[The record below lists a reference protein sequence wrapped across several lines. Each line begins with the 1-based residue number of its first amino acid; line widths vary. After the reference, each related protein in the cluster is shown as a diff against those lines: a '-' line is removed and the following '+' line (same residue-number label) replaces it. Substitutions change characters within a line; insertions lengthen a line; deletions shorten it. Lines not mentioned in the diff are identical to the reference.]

1 MNGATVAL
9 LLGAIFGSAGIAGL
23 VAVALHYRSE
33 NAKTYADSHKT
44 EAEAEATVDDALQR
58 RYNDL
63 FSGLQVEV
71 ERLRTNEKDC
81 RDELD
86 KFRRRLGETMQQ
98 LGEYR
103 VEAANATAD
112 VKMARGEIIR
122 LQDRLDRIE
131 ASQ

>member
-1 MNGATVAL
+1 M
-9 LLGAIFGSAGIAGL
+9 
-23 VAVALHYRSE
+23 AVALHYRSE
-33 NAKTYADSHKT
+33 NTKTYADSHKV
-44 EAEAEATVDDALQR
+44 EAEAEVTVDDALQR

-71 ERLRTNEKDC
+71 ERLRNNEKDC
-81 RDELD
+81 QVELD
-86 KFRRRLGETMQQ
+86 VIRRRLGETMQQ
-98 LGEYR
+98 LGEFR

-112 VKMARGEIIR
+112 VKLARSEITR